1 MMMLAQL
8 SLDPALLLS
17 GTIPNLLVVGLVVLG
32 VMNILMGL
40 ILFRPL
46 TAIHGVLVGA
56 VAGVLMAQ
64 TWKADPSLVDFL
76 VTGGAMGILGLI
88 LGWLLSREVFLLLA
102 GWLATGAFAHLFGAH
117 PVSWVFGVLLGTGV
131 LVVGVLYMRWTA
143 MIVTSTAGAAMLI
156 FGLLCLIT
164 GARSFPDLIEK
175 VFGPDGYYMLG
186 YAGILVALVLAAV
199 GVTIQN
205 SLVDAVSDVFMP
217 KMPKRKKRKKIKG
230 TMRMTPPF
238 AKF

>member
-1 MMMLAQL
+1 MMLAQL
-8 SLDPALLLS
+8 SLDPASLIS

-32 VMNILMGL
+32 VVNVLMGL

-46 TAIHGVLVGA
+46 TAIHGVLIGA
-56 VAGVLMAQ
+56 TMGVLMAW
-64 TWKADPSLVDFL
+64 TWKTDPSLTDLL

-102 GWLATGAFAHLFGAH
+102 GWLTAGAFAHIFGAH
-117 PVSWVFGVLLGTGV
+117 AVSWVFGVLLGIGV
-131 LVVGVLYMRWTA
+131 IVVGVLYLRWTA
-143 MIVTSTAGAAMLI
+143 MIITSIAGAAMLI

-164 GARSFPDLIEK
+164 GARSWPSLIEK

-186 YAGILVALVLAAV
+186 YAGILVAIILAAV
-199 GVTIQN
+199 GVTVQN
-205 SLVDAVSDVFMP
+205 SLVDAVTDVFMP
-217 KMPKRKKRKKIKG
+217 KMPKRKKRRKIKG